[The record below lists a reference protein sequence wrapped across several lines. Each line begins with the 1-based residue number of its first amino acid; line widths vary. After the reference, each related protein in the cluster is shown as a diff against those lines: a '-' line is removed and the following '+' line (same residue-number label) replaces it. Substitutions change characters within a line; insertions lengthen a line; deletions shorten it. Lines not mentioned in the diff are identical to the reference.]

1 MAHIRQSRP
10 DPGLVSRL
18 KCTFLSSCSLFALQW
33 VPRVAPVQL
42 TEPDRVCT
50 GTRTRPDALV
60 SGRGLISQ
68 LPLRRPRARSRRF
81 CSPSPAPTNMYVYI
95 SIYIYLYISIY
106 IYICIYIYI
115 YISFYIS
122 IYLSIYMFVYIHS
135 YI

>member
-1 MAHIRQSRP
+1 MAHIRQPRP

-18 KCTFLSSCSLFALQW
+18 KCTFLSSCSLFALQC

-81 CSPSPAPTNMYVYI
+81 CSPSPAPTNMYVYLYLY
-95 SIYIYLYISIY
+95 IYIYIYIYRYIYIFMYVYMYISIY
-106 IYICIYIYI
+106 IYICLYIYI
-115 YISFYIS
+115 HM
-122 IYLSIYMFVYIHS
+122 LRQ
-135 YI
+135 